1 MGSWDLQT
9 PRLGPEGA
17 KDLEGLQKM
26 AIRRADFCF
35 FFLFFWLELAV
46 PPDSGIFWLELRA
59 LGATLQ
65 DFDP

>member
-1 MGSWDLQT
+1 MGSPDSKTGPRRGQGPGGT
-9 PRLGPEGA
+9 PKNGYKESRL
-17 KDLEGLQKM
+17 L
-26 AIRRADFCF
+26 F